1 MNGTDLDGNTTEVTD
16 FTYSPQILQ
25 SGKNDIKIS
34 YTLVNGATINT
45 HLYIEATQPKLIRL
59 KADCKEKTWFSGVE
73 LSNDDLTVKGTYED
87 GTEKEVTGY
96 ALSETKIKQG
106 KNKIVVTKD
115 GLSVEVIINAVDKDS
130 ITEEEKENNDDINTA
145 NDIET
150 NVRYT
155 GRLQEEGDVD
165 YYKIQ
170 LEKKGKI
177 VLRFK
182 HAKIDS
188 GYTYWQVYLLGM
200 DETEKTGMDVTG
212 EQSESVSS
220 AVRVVPGTYYVRVTS
235 NSYSDEKYILTVEFQ
250 EEGEYYETEPNDD
263 LTQAMV
269 IKTNKTYIGN
279 LTESQD
285 EDCFQFSLK
294 EKRKVRIVFSH
305 AKQNSDYTFWN
316 VSLLGE
322 SDGALTEIQSTGLT
336 AKQYSDYV
344 RLPAGNYYIRIVS
357 NSWSDIDYS
366 IRVITQ
372 QEKTKTEDEDN
383 DDYGSATKIALGTR
397 ITGNIQ
403 SDSDVDFYKFI
414 LKKGQM

>member
-1 MNGTDLDGNTTEVTD
+1 
-16 FTYSPQILQ
+16 
-25 SGKNDIKIS
+25 
-34 YTLVNGATINT
+34 
-45 HLYIEATQPKLIRL
+45 
-59 KADCKEKTWFSGVE
+59 
-73 LSNDDLTVKGTYED
+73 
-87 GTEKEVTGY
+87 
-96 ALSETKIKQG
+96 
-106 KNKIVVTKD
+106 
-115 GLSVEVIINAVDKDS
+115 
-130 ITEEEKENNDDINTA
+130 
-145 NDIET
+145 
-150 NVRYT
+150 
-155 GRLQEEGDVD
+155 
-165 YYKIQ
+165 
-170 LEKKGKI
+170 
-177 VLRFK
+177 
-182 HAKIDS
+182 
-188 GYTYWQVYLLGM
+188 
-200 DETEKTGMDVTG
+200 
-212 EQSESVSS
+212 
-220 AVRVVPGTYYVRVTS
+220 
-235 NSYSDEKYILTVEFQ
+235 
-250 EEGEYYETEPNDD
+250 
-263 LTQAMV
+263 MV

-414 LKKGQM
+414 LKKRTNVKVTFTHNPADSNYTFWQITLYSEESGDGLANNDGDSVVYIQGNSRKNITSTWKLLPAGTYYIKVEDNSYNNDDYKLKIS

>member
-1 MNGTDLDGNTTEVTD
+1 M
-16 FTYSPQILQ
+16 
-25 SGKNDIKIS
+25 
-34 YTLVNGATINT
+34 
-45 HLYIEATQPKLIRL
+45 
-59 KADCKEKTWFSGVE
+59 
-73 LSNDDLTVKGTYED
+73 
-87 GTEKEVTGY
+87 
-96 ALSETKIKQG
+96 
-106 KNKIVVTKD
+106 
-115 GLSVEVIINAVDKDS
+115 
-130 ITEEEKENNDDINTA
+130 
-145 NDIET
+145 
-150 NVRYT
+150 
-155 GRLQEEGDVD
+155 
-165 YYKIQ
+165 
-170 LEKKGKI
+170 EKKGKI

-269 IKTNKTYIGN
+269 IKTNKTYTGN

-305 AKQNSDYTFWN
+305 AKQNSEYIFWE

-403 SDSDVDFYKFI
+403 SESDVDFYKFV
-414 LKKGQM
+414 LKKKTNVKVTFTHNPVNSDYTFWEITLYSEESGDGLLNSDGDSVVYIQGDSRRNITSTWKSLPAGTYYIKVEDNSYNNDDYKLKIS